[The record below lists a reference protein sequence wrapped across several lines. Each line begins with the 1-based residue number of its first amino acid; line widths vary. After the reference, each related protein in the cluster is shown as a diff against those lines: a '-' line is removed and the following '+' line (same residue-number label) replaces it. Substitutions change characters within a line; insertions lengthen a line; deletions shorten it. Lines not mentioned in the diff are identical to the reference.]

1 MAAVFA
7 VFLVAVLLAF
17 ARAEGRA
24 RRIERLRALA
34 TGAVGVG
41 KAFFAKGTEIVE
53 LAAARL
59 AQDHRSPAGL
69 DRILAAVRRPPADGT
84 EHSSDP

>member
-7 VFLVAVLLAF
+7 VFLVVGIIAF

-24 RRIERLRALA
+24 QRIERLRALA
-34 TGAVGVG
+34 TSAVGIG
-41 KAFFAKGTEIVE
+41 KALLAKGTEIVE

-59 AQDHRSPAGL
+59 AQEHRNSAGL
-69 DRILAAVRRPPADGT
+69 DWVIAAARRSCADDT
-84 EHSSDP
+84 ERSADL

>member
-7 VFLVAVLLAF
+7 VFLVVGIIAF

-24 RRIERLRALA
+24 QRIERLRALA
-34 TGAVGVG
+34 ARAVGIGQAFLAEG
-41 KAFFAKGTEIVE
+41 KEIVE

-59 AQDHRSPAGL
+59 APVHRSPAGL
-69 DRILAAVRRPPADGT
+69 DWVIAAARRGCADDT
-84 EHSSDP
+84 ERSADL

>member
-7 VFLVAVLLAF
+7 VFLVAVLLAY
-17 ARAEGRA
+17 ARAEGQE

-34 TGAVGVG
+34 ADAVGIG
-41 KAFFAKGTEIVE
+41 KAFLAKGTEILE

-59 AQDHRSPAGL
+59 AQEHRNPAGL
-69 DRILAAVRRPPADGT
+69 DWVIAAARRGRADNT
-84 EHSSDP
+84 DRSADL

>member
-7 VFLVAVLLAF
+7 VFLVAALLAF

-24 RRIERLRALA
+24 QRIERLRALA
-34 TGAVGVG
+34 TGGIRIS
-41 KAFFAKGTEIVE
+41 KAFLAKGTEIVD

-59 AQDHRSPAGL
+59 AQEHRNPAGL
-69 DRILAAVRRPPADGT
+69 DWILEAVRRGRADGT
-84 EHSSDP
+84 ERGSDP